1 MKILNMKRKI
11 KMAEK
16 IIAEE
21 EKRKEFRKK
30 QDDLK
35 IDQKI
40 YLFSVIKALRI
51 HKFKQ
56 EENLWN
62 AKMKMRKIKKQ

>member
-1 MKILNMKRKI
+1 MNFILGVLFFIMGFILGVFTRNILMKILNTKRKI

-35 IDQKI
+35 ID
-40 YLFSVIKALRI
+40 
-51 HKFKQ
+51 
-56 EENLWN
+56 
-62 AKMKMRKIKKQ
+62 

>member
-1 MKILNMKRKI
+1 MNFLLGILFFIVGFILGVFTRNILMKILNVKRKI

-35 IDQKI
+35 ID
-40 YLFSVIKALRI
+40 
-51 HKFKQ
+51 
-56 EENLWN
+56 
-62 AKMKMRKIKKQ
+62 

>member
-1 MKILNMKRKI
+1 MNFLLGILFFIIGFILGVFTRNILMKILNTKRKI

-35 IDQKI
+35 ID
-40 YLFSVIKALRI
+40 
-51 HKFKQ
+51 
-56 EENLWN
+56 
-62 AKMKMRKIKKQ
+62 

>member
-1 MKILNMKRKI
+1 MNFLLGVLFFIMGFILGVFTRNILMKILNTKRKI

-35 IDQKI
+35 ID
-40 YLFSVIKALRI
+40 
-51 HKFKQ
+51 
-56 EENLWN
+56 
-62 AKMKMRKIKKQ
+62 

>member
-1 MKILNMKRKI
+1 MNFLLGILFFIMGFILGVFTRNILIKILNVKRKI

-35 IDQKI
+35 ID
-40 YLFSVIKALRI
+40 
-51 HKFKQ
+51 
-56 EENLWN
+56 
-62 AKMKMRKIKKQ
+62 

>member
-1 MKILNMKRKI
+1 MNFLLGILFFIMGFILGVFTRNILIKILNMKRKI

-35 IDQKI
+35 ID
-40 YLFSVIKALRI
+40 
-51 HKFKQ
+51 
-56 EENLWN
+56 
-62 AKMKMRKIKKQ
+62 